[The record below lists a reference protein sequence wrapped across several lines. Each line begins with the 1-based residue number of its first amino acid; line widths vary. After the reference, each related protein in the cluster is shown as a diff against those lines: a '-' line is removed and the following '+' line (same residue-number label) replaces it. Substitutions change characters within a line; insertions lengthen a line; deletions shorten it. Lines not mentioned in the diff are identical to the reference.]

1 MEETKQLHSL
11 LGAFKERMKIFH
23 DAEDA
28 NLSRML
34 TSSERAILDL
44 TDSFDASDS
53 RVEELILERSR
64 YLYNDQVEFF
74 YANFQGEILELSLK
88 NYQ

>member
-1 MEETKQLHSL
+1 MEETKQLHPL
-11 LGAFKERMKIFH
+11 LGVFKERMKIFH

>member
-1 MEETKQLHSL
+1 MEETKQLHPL
-11 LGAFKERMKIFH
+11 LGTFKERMKIFH

-34 TSSERAILDL
+34 TSSEKAILDL
-44 TDSFDASDS
+44 TDSFDTSDS

-74 YANFQGEILELSLK
+74 FANFQGEILELSLN

>member
-1 MEETKQLHSL
+1 MEETKQLHPF

>member
-1 MEETKQLHSL
+1 MEETKQLHPL
-11 LGAFKERMKIFH
+11 LEAFKERMKIFH

>member
-1 MEETKQLHSL
+1 MEETKQSHPL
-11 LGAFKERMKIFH
+11 LEAFKERMKIFH

>member
-1 MEETKQLHSL
+1 
-11 LGAFKERMKIFH
+11 MKIFH

-74 YANFQGEILELSLK
+74 FANFQGEILELSLK